1 MSFLSENGGG
11 NMAKKQAATDPKME
25 NMQIT
30 PQMLAAN
37 NYPKAGMYLA
47 AIGGLLLLAEGIVC
61 IFFRSLYYG
70 INIDFLA
77 GLGSVIIGILLVL
90 DGLIVSGAA
99 LTLVMKPELRQ
110 AAGASIIIFSLL
122 GLLLGGGWFIG
133 SIMGFIGGLLAI
145 TWKPAKA

>member
-1 MSFLSENGGG
+1 
-11 NMAKKQAATDPKME
+11 ME
-25 NMQIT
+25 KVEIT

-47 AIGGLLLLAEGIVC
+47 AIAGLLLLAEGIVC
-61 IFFRSLYYG
+61 IFFRSLFVW

-77 GLGSVIIGILLVL
+77 GLGWVVIGILLVL

-99 LTLVMKPELRQ
+99 LTLVVKPDMRQ
-110 AAGASIIIFSLL
+110 AAGASILVFSLL

-133 SIMGFIGGLLAI
+133 SILGFIGGLLAI
-145 TWKPAKA
+145 TWKPEKA